1 MRNEAEYFPAFE
13 NSEQSFRIVFFSA
26 TPTEIE
32 AFQKG
37 NEAQSGALWRGLAER
52 SSSK

>member
-1 MRNEAEYFPAFE
+1 MPFVTIPSFYLLRIQAEYFPAFE
-13 NSEQSFRIVFFSA
+13 NADHTFRIAFFSA

-37 NEAQSGALWRGLAER
+37 NEA
-52 SSSK
+52 